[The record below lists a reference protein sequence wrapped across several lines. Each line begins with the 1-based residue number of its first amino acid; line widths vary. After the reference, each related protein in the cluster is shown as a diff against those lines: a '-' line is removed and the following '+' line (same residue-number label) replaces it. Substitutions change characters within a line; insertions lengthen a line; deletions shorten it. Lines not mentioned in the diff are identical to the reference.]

1 MKLKQIGLVI
11 GDFAV
16 FYVSLYLTLTLRY
29 LRIPQPEIWANNSQA
44 FIAVFI
50 LWFLIF
56 YVNNLYNLKIFAQK
70 NKFLESFFES
80 LAFAF
85 VLSILYFYLFPD
97 SDISPK
103 TNLVIFTVTT
113 AVLFLAWRY
122 TFLFFI
128 KNRLPKTNL
137 GIIGYNNL
145 MHELIGELH
154 NNPQLGYEIK
164 FIILENPDMNVAL
177 DAKHIPIFTSEDN
190 LEELISKYK
199 INNLIIE
206 KGLHDSPD
214 LQKKLF
220 NCLSL
225 GVNYLTLSNFYEKIT
240 GRVPLEIINEGWFL
254 ENLNL
259 RDKLFYEFLKRLYDL
274 LIGIIL
280 LVITIPFWPFIALAI
295 RLNSRGPVFFK
306 QIRLGKNNVPFTI
319 YKFRTM
325 VIANNDYSLT
335 TKGDRRITEVGNFLR
350 RTRLDELPQVI
361 NILKGQMS
369 FIGPRPERLEFTY
382 ELEKTIPYY
391 NIRTLVKPGVS
402 GWDQVSGE
410 YHSPT
415 AKDTFQKLQHDLFYV
430 KNRSIFLDLTITLK
444 TIKTIVSFHGR

>member
-1 MKLKQIGLVI
+1 MKLKQIVLMI
-11 GDFAV
+11 GDFTV
-16 FYVSLYLTLTLRY
+16 FYLSLYLTLALRY
-29 LRIPQPEIWANNSQA
+29 FRVPQPEIWTDNSQA
-44 FIAVFI
+44 FIAVFVI
-50 LWFLIF
+50 WFLVF
-56 YVNNLYNLKIFAQK
+56 YINNLYNLKIFAQK

-85 VLSILYFYLFPD
+85 ILSIFYFYLFPD

-103 TNLVIFTVTT
+103 TNLVIFTITT
-113 AVLFLAWRY
+113 AILFLAWRY
-122 TFLFFI
+122 TFLSFI

-137 GIIGYNNL
+137 GIIGYNSL
-145 MHELIGELH
+145 MAELISELNH
-154 NNPQLGYEIK
+154 NPQLGYEIK
-164 FIILENPDMNVAL
+164 FIILENPNMDVAL
-177 DAKHIPIFTSEDN
+177 ETKHTPIFTSEDN
-190 LEELISKYK
+190 LEELISKNK

-206 KGLHDSPD
+206 RNLHDSPD
-214 LQKKLF
+214 LQRKLF
-220 NCLSL
+220 NCLPL
-225 GVNYLTLSNFYEKIT
+225 GVNYLTLSNFYENIT

-274 LIGIIL
+274 LIGVALLII
-280 LVITIPFWPFIALAI
+280 TAPFWPLIALAI
-295 RLNSRGPVFFK
+295 KLDSHGPIFFK

-335 TKGDRRITEVGNFLR
+335 TKGDRRITSVGRFLR
-350 RTRLDELPQVI
+350 STRLDELPQII

-382 ELEKTIPYY
+382 ELEKAIPYY

-415 AKDTFQKLQHDLFYV
+415 AKDTFKKLQHDLFYV

-444 TIKTIVSFHGR
+444 TIKTIISYRGR